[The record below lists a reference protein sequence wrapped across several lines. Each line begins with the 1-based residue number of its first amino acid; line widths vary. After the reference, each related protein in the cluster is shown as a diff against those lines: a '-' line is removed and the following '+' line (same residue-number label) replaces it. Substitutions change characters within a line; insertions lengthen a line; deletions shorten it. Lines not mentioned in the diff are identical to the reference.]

1 MQEDFIICHYGKREY
16 LYSLSKNKFY
26 KNREGIAISNEP
38 SAVIQDK
45 LQSICAAYDWRVP
58 DRYSEILEKTYIAH
72 SMRRHYRMDLYQTP
86 ILPETSV
93 RRAMQVGEKKQKVA
107 LIGDDDLVSIPLAL
121 MGHDVLVLDVDEYL
135 IDLINQ
141 ANKFFSINITAKNVN
156 LLNEIGPELKGKY
169 DVIYADPVSTNE
181 GYSVF
186 VKRGYELL
194 KDNGFAFITVT
205 QRFQPVLDEFAK
217 KASLK
222 EICRYNSF
230 CNSYNHRIDLID
242 DIANMVKYQ
251 KTGNEFFLDFN
262 ADMNFFTS
270 QKEAKV
276 MWTIELFNIDRNGI
290 REQIQSILFEVRDNM
305 DKCLQI
311 NKYVSN
317 NNNYYFIFEDN
328 DEFNIVLTDYSDDH
342 IEITVTANDEVYIS
356 RIKNIIFNTISFETK
371 REEVFVCGLPV
382 IQGRADMEIN
392 TL

>member
-1 MQEDFIICHYGKREY
+1 M
-16 LYSLSKNKFY
+16 
-26 KNREGIAISNEP
+26 
-38 SAVIQDK
+38 
-45 LQSICAAYDWRVP
+45 
-58 DRYSEILEKTYIAH
+58 
-72 SMRRHYRMDLYQTP
+72 
-86 ILPETSV
+86 
-93 RRAMQVGEKKQKVA
+93 A

-251 KTGNEFFLDFN
+251 KTGNEFF
-262 ADMNFFTS
+262 
-270 QKEAKV
+270 
-276 MWTIELFNIDRNGI
+276 W
-290 REQIQSILFEVRDNM
+290 ILM
-305 DKCLQI
+305 LI
-311 NKYVSN
+311 
-317 NNNYYFIFEDN
+317 
-328 DEFNIVLTDYSDDH
+328 
-342 IEITVTANDEVYIS
+342 
-356 RIKNIIFNTISFETK
+356 
-371 REEVFVCGLPV
+371 
-382 IQGRADMEIN
+382 
-392 TL
+392 

>member
-1 MQEDFIICHYGKREY
+1 
-16 LYSLSKNKFY
+16 
-26 KNREGIAISNEP
+26 
-38 SAVIQDK
+38 
-45 LQSICAAYDWRVP
+45 
-58 DRYSEILEKTYIAH
+58 
-72 SMRRHYRMDLYQTP
+72 
-86 ILPETSV
+86 
-93 RRAMQVGEKKQKVA
+93 
-107 LIGDDDLVSIPLAL
+107 
-121 MGHDVLVLDVDEYL
+121 
-135 IDLINQ
+135 
-141 ANKFFSINITAKNVN
+141 
-156 LLNEIGPELKGKY
+156 
-169 DVIYADPVSTNE
+169 
-181 GYSVF
+181 
-186 VKRGYELL
+186 
-194 KDNGFAFITVT
+194 
-205 QRFQPVLDEFAK
+205 
-217 KASLK
+217 
-222 EICRYNSF
+222 
-230 CNSYNHRIDLID
+230 
-242 DIANMVKYQ
+242 MVKYQ

-328 DEFNIVLTDYSDDH
+328 DEFKIVLTDYSDDH

-356 RIKNIIFNTISFETK
+356 RIKNIIFNNISFETK

>member
-1 MQEDFIICHYGKREY
+1 M
-16 LYSLSKNKFY
+16 
-26 KNREGIAISNEP
+26 
-38 SAVIQDK
+38 
-45 LQSICAAYDWRVP
+45 
-58 DRYSEILEKTYIAH
+58 
-72 SMRRHYRMDLYQTP
+72 
-86 ILPETSV
+86 
-93 RRAMQVGEKKQKVA
+93 A

-328 DEFNIVLTDYSDDH
+328 DEFKIVLTDYSDDH

-356 RIKNIIFNTISFETK
+356 RIKNIIFNNISFETK